1 VRRSAIAV
9 FALAGLALGP
19 ALAQD
24 MPTPVPRPKVIAP
37 AATVPATKAPAPAAA
52 TAPASASTKA
62 PAAAKPPT
70 TTQRVDA
77 GHGRVFLLRGL
88 VNVFSLGMD
97 TLARKLR
104 AKDIPVR
111 VTNFSNWRG
120 FAAVLVDLY
129 PSDKSIAPVVII
141 GHSLGADSAID
152 MANYLA
158 QNGVPVRLVVAF
170 DGVHGG
176 HKVVGGVAEV
186 INYYKADGVGKLV
199 AAGTGFKGT
208 LTNVDLSDRKEI
220 DHLNIEKSPALQAEV
235 VAKLVEVFGSED

>member
-1 VRRSAIAV
+1 
-9 FALAGLALGP
+9 
-19 ALAQD
+19 
-24 MPTPVPRPKVIAP
+24 
-37 AATVPATKAPAPAAA
+37 
-52 TAPASASTKA
+52 
-62 PAAAKPPT
+62 
-70 TTQRVDA
+70 
-77 GHGRVFLLRGL
+77 
-88 VNVFSLGMD
+88 MD

-158 QNGVPVRLVVAF
+158 ENGVPVRLVVAF

-176 HKVVGGVAEV
+176 HKVVARRRRGHQLLQGRRRRKARRGGARIQGQAHQCRPQRPQGNRSPQYREVTGAPGRGRGEDGRGVRVGGLRWSGPDTPTPNLPLEWEVGVACF
-186 INYYKADGVGKLV
+186 IRPATD
-199 AAGTGFKGT
+199 
-208 LTNVDLSDRKEI
+208 
-220 DHLNIEKSPALQAEV
+220 DHRRPWREPS
-235 VAKLVEVFGSED
+235 